1 MITTDSNMIKAVKI
15 LGKMNEKDGES
26 NEVSDIDIEGPGDE
40 FMLITKLKRMA
51 CLTHAVQ
58 LVYKN
63 IFKIGIASYLL
74 QKARSVVKNCK
85 TVFGNDTGSEMI

>member
-40 FMLITKLKRMA
+40 FMLITK
-51 CLTHAVQ
+51 
-58 LVYKN
+58 N
-63 IFKIGIASYLL
+63 
-74 QKARSVVKNCK
+74 
-85 TVFGNDTGSEMI
+85 